1 MSFSKP
7 IIVVIIITLI
17 IIIGVSVGY
26 LAQNILSPTFSDL
39 SSDDMYQEIIEERDI
54 AIRKAVDDGVYRCC
68 IDPPCTMCYMEA
80 NQWNNGEPGTCLCDD
95 LIAEGKEPCPQCK
108 SGICEGSDST
118 CSVNRE

>member
-7 IIVVIIITLI
+7 IIVVVIITL

-54 AIRKAVDDGVYRCC
+54 AISKAVDDGVYRCC

-80 NQWNNGEPGTCLCDD
+80 NQWNNDEPGTCLCDD

-118 CSVNRE
+118 CSVIKE